1 MSPCERVAVVQL
13 HGPDVAIDTLMMANS
28 VTLPSL
34 PVSWR
39 RYVAGGSI
47 ASNIDKFGPLEETLV
62 KIYTKQILKG
72 LEYLH
77 ERRIMHRD
85 IKVKSKLWASAAA

>member
-1 MSPCERVAVVQL
+1 
-13 HGPDVAIDTLMMANS
+13 MMAKS
-28 VTLPSL
+28 LTLPCW
-34 PVSWR
+34 PVSWH

-85 IKVKSKLWASAAA
+85 IKVKSKQRASAAA